1 MASRS
6 EQRTKRCASCG
17 GSYLLEFFR
26 LDGSAG
32 LPSKPDARLYRAR
45 CIGCEAIR
53 KRSELINQRF
63 RRKAVATRRRH
74 AARLKDLGVLGHED
88 DLEKLYGWSTD
99 RMVQDIQR
107 VREYGC
113 PYCLQPVNTAEHGM
127 GIITLAIL
135 DDEQPP
141 YYSGNVLWCCTR
153 CNSEKQRISAE
164 TWEARQSMWNLWRL
178 NQIRLGIDPESLEFL
193 RLNEGRLTSQLR
205 LW

>member
-1 MASRS
+1 
-6 EQRTKRCASCG
+6 
-17 GSYLLEFFR
+17 
-26 LDGSAG
+26 
-32 LPSKPDARLYRAR
+32 
-45 CIGCEAIR
+45 
-53 KRSELINQRF
+53 
-63 RRKAVATRRRH
+63 
-74 AARLKDLGVLGHED
+74 
-88 DLEKLYGWSTD
+88 
-99 RMVQDIQR
+99 MVQDIQR